1 MEAPEARWA
10 LAGSGL
16 ICRVRQGGGLQV
28 SGDVLAEQ
36 LDWHASMV
44 SDQDGHPAAGPV
56 GRPSRHPRH
65 TRHLT

>member
-10 LAGSGL
+10 LVDSGL

-36 LDWHASMV
+36 LDWHAFMV
-44 SDQDGHPAAGPV
+44 SDKEGHPAAGPF
-56 GRPSRHPRH
+56 GRPSSILG
-65 TRHLT
+65 TRVV